1 VANDPAPVVI
11 LGGGLTGISTAVHL
25 RAPFVLFE
33 REERLGGHART
44 DAREGYRFDKTG
56 HWLHLRDPEVKRLV
70 DELLPGQMVSIAR
83 KARIFSHGV
92 LTRYP
97 YQANLFG
104 LPPEV
109 IKECLLGM
117 IEAKRA
123 ADDLLRNPRKGSEPP
138 VMGSGEQSS
147 LSPDTNERDAAEP
160 HDFEQYCL
168 RHFGAG
174 ISKHFMIPYNEK
186 IWGVHPREI
195 TAAWCSRFV
204 PLPNLEQV
212 VAGAVGA
219 GPPELGYNQTFL
231 YPKAGGI
238 ETFTRALQ
246 TRIGA
251 AGAGG
256 QVHTRSDPDAIDW
269 RRREVSVGGERLA
282 YRALV
287 ATLPL
292 PELLKRMR
300 ELPPEIEAQAARL
313 RCTTLSYLN
322 IGVRR
327 PSPADWH
334 WIYVPERRYPFYRVN
349 VFSAAAASMAPEGC
363 ASICVEMAH
372 RGPIS
377 DETVRDTTEALV
389 AAGALTDAGD
399 VVFAEPKHIDYAY
412 VVFDQNYYEATHE
425 IFAFLEANAIY
436 PRGRYGAWTYNA
448 MEDCVLA
455 GREVAALIDRLP
467 PAPSP
472 A

>member
-1 VANDPAPVVI
+1 VATVGTDAQSGLDHDAPVVAPVVI

-44 DAREGYRFDKTG
+44 DARDGYRFDKTG
-56 HWLHLRDPEVKRLV
+56 HWLHLRDPEIKRLV

-97 YQANLFG
+97 FQANLHG

-109 IKECLLGM
+109 IKECLLGV
-117 IEAKRA
+117 IEARVGA
-123 ADDLLRNPRKGSEPP
+123 A
-138 VMGSGEQSS
+138 
-147 LSPDTNERDAAEP
+147 AAASDP
-160 HDFEQYCL
+160 ADFEQYCL

-212 VAGAVGA
+212 IAGAVGA
-219 GPPELGYNQTFL
+219 GPPELGYNQSFL

-246 TRIGA
+246 TRIGSGGGSA
-251 AGAGG
+251 AAGG

-269 RRREVSVGGERLA
+269 RRRELTVGGERIG

-300 ELPPEIEAQAARL
+300 GLPPEIEAQAARL

-322 IGVRR
+322 IATRSR
-327 PSPADWH
+327 PPADWH
-334 WIYVPERRYPFYRVN
+334 WIYVPEQRYPFYRVN
-349 VFSAAAASMAPEGC
+349 VFSTAMASMAPEGC
-363 ASICVEMAH
+363 ASICVEMAD

-377 DETVRDTTEALV
+377 EATVRDTTAALV
-389 AAGALTDAGD
+389 AAGALRDAGD
-399 VVFAEPKHIDYAY
+399 VLFAEPKRIDYAY
-412 VVFDQNYYEATHE
+412 VVFDHHYYEATHA
-425 IFAFLEANAIY
+425 IFAFLESNAIY

-448 MEDCVLA
+448 MEDCLLA
-455 GREVAALIDRLP
+455 GREVAALIDRTH
-467 PAPSP
+467 AS
-472 A
+472 